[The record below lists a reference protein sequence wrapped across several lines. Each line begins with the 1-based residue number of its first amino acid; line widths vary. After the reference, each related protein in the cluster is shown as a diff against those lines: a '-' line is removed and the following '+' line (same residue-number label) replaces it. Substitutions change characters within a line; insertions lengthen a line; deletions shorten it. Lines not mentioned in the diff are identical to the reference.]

1 MESYYSN
8 NTQYKS
14 INFILDVFS
23 TEIFEIITWMR
34 RPVVGAVDYLRSM
47 RRLYAV
53 QNELDQILNVDYKTR
68 EKLLNALTDIVSIN
82 IYEEDLEEIEKRLE
96 DKISE
101 LKDFDESFKKLKSF
115 TAKLDTRQQYEV
127 YRLSLIKL
135 NGRISSIRDEI
146 KSKIW
151 DKKENTSQLLVLDQM
166 FFLVQE
172 FVKEGVKNPEK
183 VELWTRIAVSLL
195 KLEAFHRGKITF
207 DELQDYISEL
217 SILNLKVESIPRNY
231 NAIFEVLEA

>member
-1 MESYYSN
+1 MENYYPN
-8 NTQYKS
+8 AQYKS

-23 TEIFEIITWMR
+23 SDIFEIITWIR

-47 RRLYAV
+47 RRLYTV
-53 QNELDQILNVDYKTR
+53 QNELNQISNVDYETR
-68 EKLLNALTDIVSIN
+68 ERLLNALTDIVSIN
-82 IYEEDLEEIEKRLE
+82 IYEEDIGEIEKRLE

-101 LKDFDESFKKLKSF
+101 MKDFDESFKKLKTF
-115 TAKLDTRQQYEV
+115 TAKLDTHQQFEV

-135 NGRISSIRDEI
+135 NGRISSIRDGI

-151 DKKENTSQLLVLDQM
+151 DKKENTGQLLVLDQM
-166 FFLVQE
+166 FFLIQE
-172 FVKEGVKNPEK
+172 LIKDAIKNPEK

-195 KLEAFHRGKITF
+195 KLEAFHRGKITY

-217 SILNLKVESIPRNY
+217 SILTLRAEFVPKNY
-231 NAIFEVLEA
+231 SAIFEVLEA